1 MAIPLSI
8 FYYIYLVFVAGF
20 LLYTFFNVYH
30 LVRFG
35 FLTVSNVTVTVFY
48 LIASILILT
57 ISWGYIGQ
65 IDWHQT
71 FFLVPSL

>member
-65 IDWHQT
+65 IHWHQT